1 MCFRPCRA
9 SSIAV
14 SVLIAAVVMPGL
26 VSARC
31 VTHPSQGVGQALSF
45 GTVSVSAETA
55 PGTVLAEKT
64 TAAWSAPQFK
74 CIKPTRTGSL
84 ALFGTSSAMGGNI
97 YETNVP
103 GVGIRVYFFNSS
115 YGERALPEREFIP
128 WTFKGQLSNAHFRV
142 QLIKTG
148 EVTTG
153 GRLLTG
159 TLARAG
165 YDDQPQVWVDLVDA
179 HIEPQ
184 RPTCA
189 FASRRLVFALGK
201 VDGRDLQ
208 LAGSSHWAT
217 QSLVVTGCTN
227 ATQMLMSFT
236 GTPDANEAS
245 LFKLSGTGAAT
256 GVAVELRSDEPDAQA
271 LPNSPTP
278 LVLPA
283 RTEGQQLGFRARYRT
298 TGETITPGAANTH
311 ITVNVAYR

>member
-1 MCFRPCRA
+1 MA
-9 SSIAV
+9 LAALVV
-14 SVLIAAVVMPGL
+14 SGP

-31 VTHPSQGVGQALSF
+31 LSHPSQGVGQALSF
-45 GTVSVSAETA
+45 GTVSVAADAA

-64 TAAWSAPQFK
+64 TAGWNAPAFK

-84 ALFGTSSAMGGNI
+84 ALFGTSSALGDNVYDTNI
-97 YETNVP
+97 P
-103 GVGIRVYFFNSS
+103 GVGIRIYFFNSG
-115 YGERALPEREFIP
+115 YGERVLPDREFIP
-128 WTFKGQLSNAHFRV
+128 WTFKAQLSNAHFRV
-142 QLIKTG
+142 QLVKTG

-153 GRLLTG
+153 GHLLTG

-165 YDDQPQVWVDLVDA
+165 FDDQAQAWVDLTDA

-189 FASRRLVFALGK
+189 FASKRLVFALGQ
-201 VDGRDLQ
+201 VDGRDLK

-217 QSLVVTGCTN
+217 QSLVVKGCTN

-236 GTPDANEAS
+236 GTPDANETS
-245 LFKLSGTGAAT
+245 LFKLSGAGAAT
-256 GVAVELRSDEPDAQA
+256 GVAVELRSDDPDAQA

-298 TGETITPGAANTH
+298 TGDTIAPGAANTH